1 MILPW
6 FRKHPKEEWFQ
17 VLAAATPTTIVV
29 FRDRFLYVNPA
40 CEALTGY
47 TPAELLQEEEPW
59 SLVHPDFRDQ
69 ARDRARRRL
78 AGEEVESHF
87 EVKVLRKDGTERWA
101 EVSVGVIEFE
111 GAPAIL
117 SHSID
122 IHDRKVAELERIRV
136 EERLE
141 LAQRAGRS
149 VIWDWNLETD
159 ALDCSAFADEL
170 GGPGIREHLR
180 TGADF
185 LLLIHPEDRVGYV
198 SAVERMLKGGR
209 SLNTEIRLVLPNG
222 AVRWLSER
230 AEPLRGD
237 DGLVHRMVGVA
248 QDVTERKLAEEALFR
263 EIERAQVTL
272 SSIADGVIRTDA
284 RGAID
289 FINPV
294 AERLTGRSL
303 TDAYGQNL
311 LDIYKVVNESTRT
324 PGFDLVAQCLRE
336 GRPVSPPGNRILT
349 ARNGTEYT
357 VRDSAVP
364 LKDRNGDIV
373 GVVLIFKDL
382 SQMRELQQEM
392 HRLESHDGLTGLM
405 NRHAF
410 ERHLETLL
418 PVVIATERKYALCH
432 LDLDEFKLINDS
444 CGHAAGDEFIC
455 QITSVLAAK
464 VREGDLIARMGG
476 DEFAVLMADMEAP
489 EARERAE
496 DLAEAVRRVRFSWED
511 RIYAVGVSIGLV
523 PISKETPSADAIL
536 GAADAACHVA
546 KESGRNRIHEYE
558 PGDAAIAERSGGM
571 QWVSRIHKALAE
583 DRFIL
588 YQQPVVPM
596 SKTAALAPLFEIL
609 VRMTDEE
616 GELIPPNDFI
626 PSAERYHLISSID
639 RWVIQHG
646 LTALH
651 QADDSVRFIFNVS
664 GQSVSEESF
673 QSFVMEQFRSSRVSP
688 ERVLFEITET
698 SAIADL
704 QRAMRFIS
712 IFKGLGC
719 RFVLD
724 DFGKGVSS
732 YTYLKNLPVD
742 LLKIEGEFVRR
753 MLDDPIEAA
762 IVESINQV
770 GQVVG
775 LETIAECVESE
786 AIYNAVHQTGI
797 DYAQGFWLA
806 KPTMLVPETLLDD
819 PVTQPEN

>member
-1 MILPW
+1 MLLPSSKA
-6 FRKHPKEEWFQ
+6 RPSEEWFR
-17 VLAAATPTTIVV
+17 VLAEATSTTIVV
-29 FRDRFLYVNPA
+29 FRDRFLYVNSA

-47 TPAELLQEEEPW
+47 TAEELLGKTEPW
-59 SLVHPDFRDQ
+59 SLIHPDFREQ

-78 AGEEVESHF
+78 EGEEVQGRF
-87 EVKVLRKDGTERWA
+87 EVKVLHKDGTERWA
-101 EVSVGVIEFE
+101 EVSVGLVEFD
-111 GAPAIL
+111 GSPAIM
-117 SHSID
+117 SHSVD
-122 IHDRKVAELERIRV
+122 IHDRKVAELERARA
-136 EERLE
+136 EQRLR
-141 LAQRAGRS
+141 LAQRAGRA
-149 VIWDWNLETD
+149 VVWDWDLSTDELE
-159 ALDCSAFADEL
+159 CSALAEEI
-170 GGPGIREHLR
+170 GGPGIREELTSGAAFLELVHPDDRANYTDSILR
-180 TGADF
+180 
-185 LLLIHPEDRVGYV
+185 V
-198 SAVERMLKGGR
+198 LKGAK
-209 SLNTEIRLVLPNG
+209 SLNAEIRLLLPSG

-230 AEPLRGD
+230 AEPIRND
-237 DGLVHRMVGVA
+237 DGRVERLIGVA
-248 QDVTERKLAEEALFR
+248 QDFTERKLAEEALFR

-303 TDAYGQNL
+303 TDAYGQRVPE
-311 LDIYKVVNESTRT
+311 IYRVANESTGT
-324 PGFDLVAQCLRE
+324 PGFDLVAQCLRD
-336 GRPVSPPGNRILT
+336 GRPVSPPGNRVLT
-349 ARNGTEYT
+349 SRNGTEYT
-357 VRDSAVP
+357 VKDSAVP

-382 SQMRELQQEM
+382 SQMRELQDEM
-392 HRLESHDGLTGLM
+392 HRLESTDGLTGLM

-418 PVVIATERKYALCH
+418 PAVIATGRQYALCH
-432 LDLDEFKLINDS
+432 FDLDEFKLINDS

-455 QITSVLAAK
+455 QVTSVLAAK
-464 VREGDLIARMGG
+464 VRDVDLIARMGG
-476 DEFAVLMADMEAP
+476 DEFAVLMADMEASD
-489 EARERAE
+489 ARQRAE
-496 DLAEAVRRVRFSWED
+496 GLADAVRRVRFSWDD

-523 PISKETPSADAIL
+523 PISSETPSADSIL
-536 GAADAACHVA
+536 KAADAACHVA
-546 KESGRNRIHEYE
+546 KETGRNRLHEYE

-571 QWVSRIHKALAE
+571 QWISRIHKALAE
-583 DRFIL
+583 DRFL
-588 YQQPVVPM
+588 LFQQPVVPM
-596 SKTAALAPLFEIL
+596 SESASLAPLFEIL

-616 GELIPPNDFI
+616 GAMVPPNDFI

-639 RWVIQHG
+639 RWVIKNG
-646 LTALH
+646 LSVLH
-651 QADDSVRFIFNVS
+651 EVDAGVRFIFNVS

-673 QSFVMEQFRSSRVSP
+673 QSFVMDQFRSSRVSP

-698 SAIADL
+698 AAIADL

-762 IVESINQV
+762 IVDSINQV

-775 LETIAECVESE
+775 LETIAECVETE
-786 AIYNAVHQTGI
+786 EICNAVREAGI

-806 KPTMLVPETLLDD
+806 RPAPLDPETLLAD
-819 PVTQPEN
+819 PDSDPAN